1 MISETVC
8 WHNKF
13 GYCKFG
19 VKCFRKHDNRI
30 CENVGCLIL
39 DCPLRHPKNCRY
51 FLEFHYCKFGTFCKF
66 NHKIEESSDAKK
78 ELDDLQTEIKRLED
92 KIKHMEIEIES
103 KTKEIEKIK
112 EDFEN
117 EMKEKNASNL
127 KEYEWVQNEW
137 HVTQMLFGSFKEDM
151 AYKYGYDSNAD
162 SSEEEME
169 DDKDENTVCDICSFK
184 AKSKGGLKTHITK
197 KHRKQVE

>member
-1 MISETVC
+1 MNSETVC
-8 WHNKF
+8 RHNKF

-19 VKCFRKHDNRI
+19 AKCFRKHENRI
-30 CENVGCLIL
+30 CENVGCPIL
-39 DCPLRHPKNCRY
+39 DCSLRHPKNCRY
-51 FLEFHYCKFGTFCKF
+51 FLEFQYCKFGTFCKF
-66 NHKIEESSDAKK
+66 SHKIEESRDAKK
-78 ELDDLQTEIKRLED
+78 ELDDKEIKRLED

-137 HVTQMLFGSFKEDM
+137 HVTQMLFDSFKEDIV
-151 AYKYGYDSNAD
+151 YKYG
-162 SSEEEME
+162 
-169 DDKDENTVCDICSFK
+169 
-184 AKSKGGLKTHITK
+184 
-197 KHRKQVE
+197 